1 MYDDVRADLI
11 PADALYVAYYV
22 NGRYANGTAIRKRLP
37 HARLLSIAVTA
48 GADAECLDIE
58 TGDAR
63 PDQAPAWVKRQLAR
77 GVDRPVCYANRSTMP
92 AVISALRKAGI
103 RRNQVRLWVADYTFR
118 SHFPVLRW
126 GLLPTQADGCQWTD
140 RSHGR
145 SLDQSVLRD
154 DFFGARPKPAAPKPA
169 PKEPAEAVTDGAY
182 IYLRD
187 KDGQIRHEPLTKA
200 GASLRFGEWQTG
212 RYQELRFKRA

>member
-1 MYDDVRADLI
+1 MSLVMYDDVRADLI
-11 PADALYVAYYV
+11 PVDALYAAYYV
-22 NGRYANGTAIRKRLP
+22 NGRYANYTAVRRRLP
-37 HARLLSIAVTA
+37 NARHLLSIAVTA

-77 GVDRPVCYANRSTMP
+77 GVWRPVCYANRSTMP
-92 AVISALRKAGI
+92 AVIAALRKAGI

-126 GLLPTQADGCQWTD
+126 GLVPTQADGCQWTD
-140 RSHGR
+140 RSHNR

-154 DFFGARPKPAAPKPA
+154 DFFAIPAPA
-169 PKEPAEAVTDGAY
+169 PKVVEEAAPDGAY

-200 GASLRFGEWQTG
+200 GATLRFGEWQTG
-212 RYQELRFKRA
+212 QYQELRFKRA